1 MKVNLGIV
9 VASHLND
16 AMIEISFNPELATK
30 RMKFV
35 KALTFHNSNL
45 ELGVTDDYLN
55 WLWAELDK
63 GNWGGE
69 YDNETNY
76 VSKVNNPNIRE
87 YYLEAFPSDELGA
100 EINPEATFE
109 GLEKVLDNYEDVYE
123 YIGVGDSIV
132 RERVFDKL
140 AQILGVEY
148 DVIYSQ
154 WLLAA

>member
-16 AMIEISFNPELATK
+16 AMIEISINPELATK

-76 VSKVNNPNIRE
+76 VSKINNPNIRE

-154 WLLAA
+154 WILAA

>member
-16 AMIEISFNPELATK
+16 AMIEISMNPELATK
-30 RMKFV
+30 RLKFV
-35 KALTFHNSNL
+35 KALTFHNENL
-45 ELGVTDDYLN
+45 ELSVTDDYLN

-63 GNWGGE
+63 GNWGGPFSE
-69 YDNETNY
+69 LTNY
-76 VSKVNNPNIRE
+76 VSKINNNNIRE
-87 YYLEAFPSDELGA
+87 YYLEAFPTDDLGN
-100 EINPEATFE
+100 EINPDATFD
-109 GLEKVLDNYEDVYE
+109 GLHKVLDNYEDVYE
-123 YIGVGDSIV
+123 YIGVCDSLV

-140 AQILGVEY
+140 ADVLGVEY

>member
-16 AMIEISFNPELATK
+16 AMIEISINPELATK

-63 GNWGGE
+63 GNWSGE

-76 VSKVNNPNIRE
+76 VSKINNPNIRE

-154 WLLAA
+154 WILAA

>member
-69 YDNETNY
+69 YDKETNY
-76 VSKVNNPNIRE
+76 VSKVNNNNI
-87 YYLEAFPSDELGA
+87 L
-100 EINPEATFE
+100 
-109 GLEKVLDNYEDVYE
+109 
-123 YIGVGDSIV
+123 
-132 RERVFDKL
+132 
-140 AQILGVEY
+140 
-148 DVIYSQ
+148 
-154 WLLAA
+154 

>member
-16 AMIEISFNPELATK
+16 AMIEISFNPELANK

-132 RERVFDKL
+132 RVRVFDKL
-140 AQILGVEY
+140 AQVLGVEY